1 MRNNQAKIGTV
12 GRILRT
18 VRQFYPV
25 LLPVTV
31 ACILF
36 NAVVSSIPS
45 IFMQNV
51 IALVEQNWQN
61 GDWSVVGPQIL
72 SLVALLATFYGL
84 SLAASLAFNQL
95 MAIITQG
102 TLKKLR
108 QKLFGGMQRL
118 PIKYFDQNDHGDIMS
133 HYTNDID
140 TLRQMISQSFPQ
152 LLASSVMVLTVFC
165 IMIYYCLW
173 LTLVILVG
181 VVAMLIVTKKVGG

>member
-25 LLPVTV
+25 LLAGGQWP
-31 ACILF
+31 ASSS

-95 MAIITQG
+95 MAIITQE
-102 TLKKLR
+102 R
-108 QKLFGGMQRL
+108 
-118 PIKYFDQNDHGDIMS
+118 
-133 HYTNDID
+133 
-140 TLRQMISQSFPQ
+140 
-152 LLASSVMVLTVFC
+152 
-165 IMIYYCLW
+165 
-173 LTLVILVG
+173 
-181 VVAMLIVTKKVGG
+181 

>member
-51 IALVEQNWQN
+51 IALVEQNW
-61 GDWSVVGPQIL
+61 
-72 SLVALLATFYGL
+72 
-84 SLAASLAFNQL
+84 
-95 MAIITQG
+95 
-102 TLKKLR
+102 
-108 QKLFGGMQRL
+108 
-118 PIKYFDQNDHGDIMS
+118 
-133 HYTNDID
+133 
-140 TLRQMISQSFPQ
+140 
-152 LLASSVMVLTVFC
+152 
-165 IMIYYCLW
+165 
-173 LTLVILVG
+173 
-181 VVAMLIVTKKVGG
+181 

>member
-72 SLVALLATFYGL
+72 SLVALLATFTACPWRPPWP
-84 SLAASLAFNQL
+84 S
-95 MAIITQG
+95 T
-102 TLKKLR
+102 
-108 QKLFGGMQRL
+108 
-118 PIKYFDQNDHGDIMS
+118 
-133 HYTNDID
+133 
-140 TLRQMISQSFPQ
+140 
-152 LLASSVMVLTVFC
+152 SS
-165 IMIYYCLW
+165 W
-173 LTLVILVG
+173 PSSPRER
-181 VVAMLIVTKKVGG
+181 